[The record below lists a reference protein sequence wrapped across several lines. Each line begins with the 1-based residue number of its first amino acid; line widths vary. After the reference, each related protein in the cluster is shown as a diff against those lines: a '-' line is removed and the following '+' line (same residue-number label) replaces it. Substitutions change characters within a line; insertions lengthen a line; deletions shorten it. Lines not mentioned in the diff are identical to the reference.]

1 MKYFQK
7 TSGIQVTPQA
17 LEAWHH
23 APGAFQRLTPPW
35 ERMRI
40 VEESA
45 GIADG
50 TRAVIEMKAG
60 PFWTKWIAEHQDCC
74 PGKSFSD
81 IQVKGPFAHWK
92 HLHQFQSAT
101 KNGCYLRDNIE
112 YGLPM
117 GILGNF
123 FGGALV
129 RRKLERTF
137 KYRHAI
143 TKMDLERLAGKDDSE
158 PMTILVTGAT
168 GMVGTALEAF
178 LRMRGHEVRR
188 VTRNPQRSND
198 VRWDVRAG
206 ELDLSRDANIDA
218 VVHLAG
224 ENIEG
229 GRWSTER
236 KQRILESRR
245 LGTRLLCEKLATLDC
260 PPKVLVSASGA
271 NYYDQKTDMFQD
283 ETSPKGSGFLSD
295 VCEAWESETALA
307 ESARVRVVRMRLG
320 VVISPAG
327 GALSKMLPAFQ
338 LGMAGRLGSGEQRMA
353 WIALDDVVDIIHRAI
368 QDERYRGALNAV
380 APHSPSNR
388 EFTKTLARVLSRPAV
403 IPVPAAALRFILG
416 KEMANETLL
425 ADLALSPAK
434 LERLGYRF
442 RFPKIGE
449 ALNFMLGRAG
459 SSNHGKELP
468 ESVAAED
475 L

>member
-101 KNGCYLRDNIE
+101 KNGCYLRDGIE
-112 YGLPM
+112 YRLPM

-137 KYRHAI
+137 NYRHAI

-158 PMTILVTGAT
+158 PLTILVTGAT

-206 ELDLSRDANIDA
+206 EIDLSRDANIDA

-224 ENIEG
+224 ENIAG

-236 KQRILESRR
+236 KHTGGSVFGCVRCKCA
-245 LGTRLLCEKLATLDC
+245 LLNLFVC
-260 PPKVLVSASGA
+260 PRWV
-271 NYYDQKTDMFQD
+271 
-283 ETSPKGSGFLSD
+283 
-295 VCEAWESETALA
+295 
-307 ESARVRVVRMRLG
+307 MRWWR
-320 VVISPAG
+320 
-327 GALSKMLPAFQ
+327 Q
-338 LGMAGRLGSGEQRMA
+338 MACLYP
-353 WIALDDVVDIIHRAI
+353 RAC
-368 QDERYRGALNAV
+368 R
-380 APHSPSNR
+380 PCPSS
-388 EFTKTLARVLSRPAV
+388 LARTSRAQSLSS
-403 IPVPAAALRFILG
+403 
-416 KEMANETLL
+416 E
-425 ADLALSPAK
+425 
-434 LERLGYRF
+434 
-442 RFPKIGE
+442 
-449 ALNFMLGRAG
+449 
-459 SSNHGKELP
+459 SSRG
-468 ESVAAED
+468 
-475 L
+475 